1 MIHMAASRKFNGITY
16 SRIAITDK
24 RKATQIAAGV
34 RGEGHLARVVETDN
48 GKHAVYMK
56 SKHHR

>member
-24 RKATQIAAGV
+24 SKATQIAAGV
-34 RGEGHLARVVETDN
+34 RGEGHLARVVKTDN